1 MFEPRVIIIQLGL
14 FISLLM
20 TIFGTIK
27 LKNNGITSRDS
38 LDYLIPFEMISCA
51 VIGWTLIGRYQR
63 KKTFRHLIED
73 DLRDQG
79 YELVSERPLKLKEM
93 VGGIQIAPTIL
104 INGMPIESYAYKA
117 RNERM
122 LHVRTTQGDEFLFHA
137 VITKT
142 WRNKIKL
149 DLVKKVQLD

>member
-1 MFEPRVIIIQLGL
+1 MFEARVIIIQLGL
-14 FISLLM
+14 FISLLLA
-20 TIFGTIK
+20 IFGTIE
-27 LKNNGITSRDS
+27 LKNIGVISSDS

-51 VIGWTLIGRYQR
+51 VIGWTVMGRYQR
-63 KKTFRHLIED
+63 KKTFRHLIQD

-79 YELVSERPLKLKEM
+79 YDLLSERPLKLEEI
-93 VGGIQIAPTIL
+93 VAGVQIAPTIL
-104 INGMPIESYAYKA
+104 INGMPIESYTYKA

-122 LHVRTTQGDEFLFHA
+122 LHVRTTQGDEFLLHA